1 MNSNMPHFLASS
13 EHSVQ
18 QSIAASSNESYT
30 PHMFGGKHTTKSLVT
45 AALLLAMMAVCAPL
59 WAVTVGPLHGKAG
72 PSLPALGTPAGSIAT
87 EELLDTSFPAS
98 LEERGDLAS
107 ALLEWQRIAHKAF
120 GEERELALT
129 NATRLSI
136 ALERPQ
142 VASALLKELL
152 TQNPAS
158 HYAPEVLYHL
168 ATGPDTM
175 AAAQAFGQLQTIF
188 PHNPWTE
195 AAQMNE
201 VWQQAERSGKIVN
214 TYGLPKAEDLK
225 KRIMTL
231 RAAEQ
236 ARIGLAGAMGV
247 LMPGLGHMYAGN
259 MPQGIAVLIIWCL
272 FTLAFLS
279 ACRHRHYAYSF
290 LFIIP
295 AAALWMTGPVVAM
308 ELAKDQARK
317 KVEISL
323 QKWNDLRPVL
333 PDEAPPQTSAPQ
345 PAVTESLVPETV
357 SATDVAPVETPREE
371 TLITP
376 TRM

>member
-1 MNSNMPHFLASS
+1 
-13 EHSVQ
+13 
-18 QSIAASSNESYT
+18 
-30 PHMFGGKHTTKSLVT
+30 MFGGKFTIKSLVT
-45 AALLLAMMAVCAPL
+45 AAVLLAMMVVCAPL
-59 WAVTVGPLHGKAG
+59 WAVTVGPLHGKPG
-72 PSLPALGTPAGSIAT
+72 PSLRALGTPAGSIAT
-87 EELLDTSFPAS
+87 EELLDTSFPTS
-98 LEERGDLAS
+98 LEDRGDLAS

-120 GEERELALT
+120 GAEREMALT

-142 VASALLKELL
+142 VANALLTELL
-152 TQNPAS
+152 TQNPS
-158 HYAPEVLYHL
+158 SPYAPEALYHL
-168 ATGPDTM
+168 ATGTDTM
-175 AAAQAFGQLQTIF
+175 AAAQAFGQLQTVF

-214 TYGLPKAEDLK
+214 TYGLQKAEDLK
-225 KRIMTL
+225 KRISVL

-290 LFIIP
+290 LFVIP
-295 AAALWMTGPVVAM
+295 AAALWVTGPVVAM
-308 ELAKDQARK
+308 ELAKDQTEK
-317 KVEISL
+317 KIEASL
-323 QKWNDLRPVL
+323 KKWSDLRPVV
-333 PDEAPPQTSAPQ
+333 PGDEPQAEAAPQ
-345 PAVTESLVPETV
+345 PVAVGVV
-357 SATDVAPVETPREE
+357 SVEGVSSSEISPTAVSPTQGLLEE
-371 TLITP
+371 TLPTP